1 MNEETA
7 CFAVLGTG
15 IEHLGTAIARQWGLD
30 DEVLHMIRRLPE
42 GSPVHVPE
50 NDGDTLR
57 VVASCANEAIDAIG
71 LPAAQVGPALSKV
84 LQRYA
89 RALKITLKDLQ
100 AALQGA
106 LHGDVD
112 TWDEAWPA
120 ESAETQSAPLSGSPR

>member
-1 MNEETA
+1 
-7 CFAVLGTG
+7 
-15 IEHLGTAIARQWGLD
+15 
-30 DEVLHMIRRLPE
+30 
-42 GSPVHVPE
+42 
-50 NDGDTLR
+50 
-57 VVASCANEAIDAIG
+57 
-71 LPAAQVGPALSKV
+71 VGPALSKV

-120 ESAETQSAPLSGSPR
+120 DSAETQAAPLQGSAR